1 MDYDI
6 KPNFYIVKNGDTLK
20 KIAKKFN
27 ITIDYLM
34 KINNIQDY
42 KEIYPGQKLIID
54 N

>member
-6 KPNFYIVKNGDTLK
+6 KPNFYIVRNGDTLK

-34 KINNIQDY
+34 KNNNIKGY